1 MLGRDVIGRT
11 VPCENVPARLP
22 YCSRTLPATVELKPG
37 LSNNG
42 DVTMAEFTAL
52 DSLMEMGFSKNRAER
67 ALAHTGNQGIER
79 AMDWIMAHES
89 DPDIDEPY
97 VPPAGHVLGSDPT
110 QLTLTPPPAPPT
122 DPAAVAAEGSQEEQS
137 KRPLTEEE
145 KQEQIKRLEEL
156 MRVKQ
161 QEREEREKQ
170 EEVERERERRRHGQ
184 ELLQVKQ
191 RLQEEEM
198 KKLAEERKR
207 EKIEEKQARQRV
219 RDKIERD
226 KAERAMKFG
235 GGCSRAAPVTPP
247 VEAPPTSPP
256 ASQGP
261 PPAKRE
267 YDECRIQV
275 RLLDGS
281 ALTSAFKARE
291 PLAAV
296 RLYVELNRTDG
307 AEEFT
312 LLTPFPRRQFTEED
326 METPLQELGLVPSAV
341 LMVAKK

>member
-1 MLGRDVIGRT
+1 MGIRLLLHSSVIQSRF
-11 VPCENVPARLP
+11 
-22 YCSRTLPATVELKPG
+22 YCYQ
-37 LSNNG
+37 
-42 DVTMAEFTAL
+42 L
-52 DSLMEMGFSKNRAER
+52 DQPPVC
-67 ALAHTGNQGIER
+67 LAN
-79 AMDWIMAHES
+79 
-89 DPDIDEPY
+89 
-97 VPPAGHVLGSDPT
+97 
-110 QLTLTPPPAPPT
+110 
-122 DPAAVAAEGSQEEQS
+122 
-137 KRPLTEEE
+137 
-145 KQEQIKRLEEL
+145 
-156 MRVKQ
+156 
-161 QEREEREKQ
+161 
-170 EEVERERERRRHGQ
+170 
-184 ELLQVKQ
+184 
-191 RLQEEEM
+191 
-198 KKLAEERKR
+198 KL
-207 EKIEEKQARQRV
+207 RQRV

-247 VEAPPTSPP
+247 VEAPPTFPP
-256 ASQGP
+256 TSQGP

-326 METPLQELGLVPSAV
+326 METPLQELGEEHTERENERETERLRHRERV
-341 LMVAKK
+341 

>member
-1 MLGRDVIGRT
+1 MTQRA
-11 VPCENVPARLP
+11 CPAPPPPRFQASKLPSEIRLTEKKNDP
-22 YCSRTLPATVELKPG
+22 DIACDCGIEISSV
-37 LSNNG
+37 SSNG

-67 ALAHTGNQGIER
+67 ALAYTGNQGIER
-79 AMDWIMAHES
+79 AMDWIMEHES
-89 DPDIDEPY
+89 DADIGEPY

-110 QLTLTPPPAPPT
+110 QLTLTPSSPRQIPRRAPVL
-122 DPAAVAAEGSQEEQS
+122 AAAEGSQEEQS

-235 GGCSRAAPVTPP
+235 GGSSSAAP
-247 VEAPPTSPP
+247 
-256 ASQGP
+256 QGP

-281 ALTSAFKARE
+281 ALTSCSR
-291 PLAAV
+291 PGS
-296 RLYVELNRTDG
+296 RWPQCGSRG
-307 AEEFT
+307 AEPDPAGGGVHAAYP
-312 LLTPFPRRQFTEED
+312 LPQ
-326 METPLQELGLVPSAV
+326 ETVH
-341 LMVAKK
+341 

>member
-1 MLGRDVIGRT
+1 
-11 VPCENVPARLP
+11 
-22 YCSRTLPATVELKPG
+22 
-37 LSNNG
+37 
-42 DVTMAEFTAL
+42 MAESTAL
-52 DSLMEMGFSKNRAER
+52 DSLMEMGFTKNRAER

-79 AMDWIMAHES
+79 AMDWIMEHES

-110 QLTLTPPPAPPT
+110 QLTLTPPT
-122 DPAAVAAEGSQEEQS
+122 DPSAVPAAEGSQEEHS

-145 KQEQIKRLEEL
+145 KQEQMKRLEEL
-156 MRVKQ
+156 MRLKQ

-226 KAERAMKFG
+226 KAERAMK
-235 GGCSRAAPVTPP
+235 VKL
-247 VEAPPTSPP
+247 
-256 ASQGP
+256 QH
-261 PPAKRE
+261 
-267 YDECRIQV
+267 
-275 RLLDGS
+275 
-281 ALTSAFKARE
+281 
-291 PLAAV
+291 
-296 RLYVELNRTDG
+296 
-307 AEEFT
+307 T
-312 LLTPFPRRQFTEED
+312 LLTLLWR
-326 METPLQELGLVPSAV
+326 V
-341 LMVAKK
+341 LTHSFVRY